1 MSTTIKVSD
10 ELHATLKEEKKD
22 GESFD
27 SVLKR
32 LLGEDYGQ
40 MWTEDEIRSMARAE
54 AKDMIREFGGSGQY

>member
-1 MSTTIKVSD
+1 MSTTIKISD
-10 ELHATLKEEKKD
+10 EMHELLKDEKKD

-40 MWTEDEIRSMARAE
+40 MWTEEEIRSMARAE
-54 AKDMIREFGGSGQY
+54 AKDMIREFGGGR